1 MKKEDFQNHLN
12 KVREDLISEL
22 NTLRTGRATAAI
34 IEGILVEAYP
44 GSAPLP
50 LNEIGTVSIPDAQ
63 SILISPWDKSILGK
77 IEDGIRK
84 SGRGLNPVNEGDTI
98 RIPVPTL
105 TEETRKEKAKEV
117 SKMVEDAKI
126 KVRTVRH
133 NAISSVE
140 EQEDNKVLTED
151 ELYREKE
158 SIDKLVK
165 SMNEVLDELG
175 AKKSQ
180 ELMQL

>member
-12 KVREDLISEL
+12 KVREDLVSEL

-50 LNEIGTVSIPDAQ
+50 LNEVGTVSIPDSQ

-84 SGRGLNPVNEGDTI
+84 SGRGLNPVNEGDAI

-105 TEETRKEKAKEV
+105 TEATRKEKTKEV

-180 ELMQL
+180 ELMQI

>member
-1 MKKEDFQNHLN
+1 M
-12 KVREDLISEL
+12 
-22 NTLRTGRATAAI
+22 
-34 IEGILVEAYP
+34 
-44 GSAPLP
+44 
-50 LNEIGTVSIPDAQ
+50 
-63 SILISPWDKSILGK
+63 GK